1 MSSVSKLPSQPVFSP
16 RKTLWTILLGVF
28 LGLVSLVFIV
38 LSMGLVSG
46 TEFAPH
52 ACQHRSFYYWEI
64 PFVHLPLTPVIH
76 RKPTHPFGGYLR
88 QNRYWK
94 DRGAS
99 RWDLASVSLAGAI
112 KESDPQVLLGY
123 FDSSNEG
130 NSKIWLDWTIK
141 HPESARVLW
150 AYVDLLSRLKLYA
163 YVGVL
168 FEQAQQHP
176 ELSPFS
182 VAAHDSLIPLLEQGL
197 QVAIANKNWH
207 QVTRICTAGMQID
220 PQAEKWWLARSEAF
234 DSLGHPDKAVRDR
247 RGPADGTKK

>member
-28 LGLVSLVFIV
+28 LGLVSLIFIV

-76 RKPTHPFGGYLR
+76 GKPTHPLDGYLR

-99 RWDLASVSLAGAI
+99 RWDLASVSHAGAI

-123 FDSSNEG
+123 FNSSDEG

-150 AYVDLLSRLKLYA
+150 AYVDLLSRLELYA

-197 QVAIANKNWH
+197 QVAIVNKNWH
-207 QVTRICTAGMQID
+207 QVTCICTAGMQID
-220 PQAEKWWLARSEAF
+220 PQAEKWWLARSDAF

>member
-16 RKTLWTILLGVF
+16 RKTLWAVLLGVF
-28 LGLVSLVFIV
+28 LALITLILLV

-46 TEFAPH
+46 AEFAPH
-52 ACQHRSFYYWEI
+52 ACQYRSFRYWEI
-64 PFVHLPLTPVIH
+64 PFVHLPLTPVI
-76 RKPTHPFGGYLR
+76 RSKPTHPLDGHLR

-99 RWDLASVSLAGAI
+99 RWDLAFVSRAGEN

-123 FDSSNEG
+123 FNSSDEA

-141 HPESARVLW
+141 HPKSARVLW

-176 ELSPFS
+176 ELSRFS
-182 VAAHDSLIPLLEQGL
+182 IAAHDSLIPLLEQGL
-197 QVAIANKNWH
+197 QVAIADKNWH

-220 PQAEKWWLARSEAF
+220 PQAEKWWLARSDAF
-234 DSLGHPDKAVRDR
+234 DSLGHPDKAERDR
-247 RGPADGTKK
+247 RGPVDGAKK